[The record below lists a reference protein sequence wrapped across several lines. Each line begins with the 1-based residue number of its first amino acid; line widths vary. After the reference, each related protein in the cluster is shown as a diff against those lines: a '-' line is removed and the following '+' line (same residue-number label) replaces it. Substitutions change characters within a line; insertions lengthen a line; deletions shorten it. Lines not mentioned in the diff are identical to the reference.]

1 MTSGYSSGL
10 EVIEE
15 ACPFSESHTLEFEEL
30 WMYYIKLLQKNL
42 NQLSLSRVW
51 PSILKGVQTYPYNPK
66 SYASMLT
73 LSCLYSVPNN
83 LRLTLD
89 KCSQRDPS
97 IVALLF
103 ALSFEW
109 SKAGS
114 YNRIHSLFERALADD
129 KLQKS
134 VLLWRCYLAYEAEIA
149 CNTSA
154 ARRVFFRAI
163 HACPWSKRLWLDGF
177 QKLSSVLTMKELS
190 DLQEVMHGKELFI
203 RTDIYEILLQDE
215 DDI

>member
-1 MTSGYSSGL
+1 MT
-10 EVIEE
+10 
-15 ACPFSESHTLEFEEL
+15 FSESNNLECEDL
-30 WMYYIKLLQKNL
+30 WVYYIKMLQKNL
-42 NQLSLSRVW
+42 NQLNLSRFW
-51 PSILKGVQTYPYNPK
+51 PSISRGVHKYPYNPK
-66 SYASMLT
+66 SYSAMLT
-73 LSCLYSVPNN
+73 LSYFYSVSNN

-97 IVALLF
+97 VITLLF

-109 SKAGS
+109 GKAGS
-114 YNRIHSLFERALADD
+114 DNRIHSLFERALADD

-149 CNTSA
+149 GNSSA

-177 QKLSSVLTMKELS
+177 QKLGSVLTLKELS
-190 DLQEVMHGKELFI
+190 DLQEVMRDKELNI
-203 RTDIYEILLQDE
+203 RTDIYEILLE
-215 DDI
+215 EETNT

>member
-1 MTSGYSSGL
+1 MVFKDGNNINELLLSSCNF
-10 EVIEE
+10 V
-15 ACPFSESHTLEFEEL
+15 AC
-30 WMYYIKLLQKNL
+30 MYDCRWPCCFLLTDYFFN
-42 NQLSLSRVW
+42 
-51 PSILKGVQTYPYNPK
+51 
-66 SYASMLT
+66 
-73 LSCLYSVPNN
+73 
-83 LRLTLD
+83 
-89 KCSQRDPS
+89 RDPS

-163 HACPWSKRLWLDGF
+163 HACPWYVSHINMD
-177 QKLSSVLTMKELS
+177 
-190 DLQEVMHGKELFI
+190 I
-203 RTDIYEILLQDE
+203 RA
-215 DDI
+215 

>member
-1 MTSGYSSGL
+1 QDLVRKVPILYFWYAEMEISISTSRNNSDSAHRAIYILSCLGSNIKYSSFGGPISRPLVLRARQGFKEQIRSLRSAFASGCLKEESVALICCASLFESMTSGYSSGL

-89 KCSQRDPS
+89 KCSQ
-97 IVALLF
+97 
-103 ALSFEW
+103 
-109 SKAGS
+109 
-114 YNRIHSLFERALADD
+114 
-129 KLQKS
+129 
-134 VLLWRCYLAYEAEIA
+134 
-149 CNTSA
+149 
-154 ARRVFFRAI
+154 
-163 HACPWSKRLWLDGF
+163 
-177 QKLSSVLTMKELS
+177 SSTGTLP
-190 DLQEVMHGKELFI
+190 
-203 RTDIYEILLQDE
+203 
-215 DDI
+215 